1 MGLEFRCFL
10 KHPPKKFIKKPH
22 NLETPWPVLLSNRSL
37 AWGPLLVSR
46 LSLDGQLAVWKSL
59 GVSGGITPPHPLPSC
74 QRSRLLRP
82 DAEILLLDKLC
93 GEPRVC
99 RQWTLCVQV
108 CGSVPCMLWRVKG
121 QLFSGLAHIK
131 SSARTGATKEDPSSP
146 GGSVTV
152 PCVSLRSTERSGAQG
167 VRTVCRSSASP
178 LPFSFSLCGA
188 GCPLLA
194 ALR

>member
-1 MGLEFRCFL
+1 MDSSLFRSHLESVVGSHL
-10 KHPPKKFIKKPH
+10 
-22 NLETPWPVLLSNRSL
+22 
-37 AWGPLLVSR
+37 
-46 LSLDGQLAVWKSL
+46 
-59 GVSGGITPPHPLPSC
+59 LPSC

-108 CGSVPCMLWRVKG
+108 CGSVPCTLWRVKG
-121 QLFSGLAHIK
+121 QFSGLALTK
-131 SSARTGATKEDPSSP
+131 SSARPGATKEDPPSP
-146 GGSVTV
+146 GGSVRV
-152 PCVSLRSTERSGAQG
+152 PSRSLRSSERSGAQG
-167 VRTVCRSSASP
+167 VSTVCQSSASP

>member
-1 MGLEFRCFL
+1 MGSHL
-10 KHPPKKFIKKPH
+10 
-22 NLETPWPVLLSNRSL
+22 
-37 AWGPLLVSR
+37 
-46 LSLDGQLAVWKSL
+46 
-59 GVSGGITPPHPLPSC
+59 LPSC

-108 CGSVPCMLWRVKG
+108 CGSMPCMLWRGKG

-131 SSARTGATKEDPSSP
+131 SSARPGATKEDPPSP
-146 GGSVTV
+146 GGSVRV
-152 PCVSLRSTERSGAQG
+152 PCVSLRSSEPSGAQG
-167 VRTVCRSSASP
+167 VSTVCQSSASP

-194 ALR
+194 AFREDILEPASWPGRQLAHLFLPPLALQEHPFGSLGPTLPGRPLGGPQRTCCAARLH